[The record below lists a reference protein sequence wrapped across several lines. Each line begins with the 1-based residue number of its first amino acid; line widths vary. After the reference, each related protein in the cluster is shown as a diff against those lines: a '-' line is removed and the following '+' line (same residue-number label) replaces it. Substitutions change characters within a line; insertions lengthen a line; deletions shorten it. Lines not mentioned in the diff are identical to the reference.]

1 MQTLDLTLPS
11 PAQNLAL
18 DEGLLLEA
26 EHGTGTEML
35 RFWMSPTPFVVVG
48 IGARLADEV
57 RADECVRRDIP
68 VLRRCSGG
76 GTVVQGPGC
85 LNYSLILR
93 IGEHA
98 PLDSI
103 QGTNRHIMQR
113 HALSLSRLIRREV
126 TVQGH
131 TDLAIEGRKIS
142 GNAQRRLR
150 RHLLFHGTLLLD
162 FDLELVTALLPEPA
176 LQPAY
181 RRNRSHGDFIQ
192 NLEQSATEVKQALI
206 ETWQAVKGRAVI
218 PQDRV
223 AGLVRERYGRAEW
236 NLRR

>member
-1 MQTLDLTLPS
+1 MRTLDLTLPS
-11 PAQNLAL
+11 AAENLAL
-18 DEGLLLEA
+18 DEGLLLDA
-26 EHGTGTEML
+26 EHGTGTEVL

-48 IGARLADEV
+48 IGARAAHEV
-57 RADECVRRDIP
+57 RADECASRGIP
-68 VLRRCSGG
+68 LLRRCSGG

-85 LNYSLILR
+85 LNYCLILR
-93 IGEHA
+93 IQAHG
-98 PLDSI
+98 PLNSI

-113 HALSLSRLIRREV
+113 HALGLSRLIRREV

-131 TDLAIEGRKIS
+131 TDLAIQGRKIS

-150 RHLLFHGTLLLD
+150 RHLLFHGTFLLD
-162 FDLELVTALLPEPA
+162 FDLDLVTALLPEPA

-181 RRNRSHGDFIQ
+181 RRKRSHRDFIQ
-192 NLEQSATEVKQALI
+192 NLQRSATEVKRSLI
-206 ETWQAVKGRAVI
+206 ETWHAIGNHAEI

-223 AGLVRERYGRAEW
+223 AGLVQERYGRPEW